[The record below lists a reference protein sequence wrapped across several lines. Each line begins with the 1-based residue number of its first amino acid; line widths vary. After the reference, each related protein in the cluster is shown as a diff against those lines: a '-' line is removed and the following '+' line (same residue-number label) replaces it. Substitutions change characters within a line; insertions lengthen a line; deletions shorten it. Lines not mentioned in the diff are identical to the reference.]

1 MNKLRIARI
10 IGLSLLSFVAVV
22 AIALFVVLRYY
33 EDDVVNYAIKQAKS
47 QFTTTTQFGPADLNF
62 WSTFPNASLRFTDVY
77 VEETFATKDTLLTAR
92 EVYLEFNLL
101 DLFRS
106 KYNIEAISAEGVH
119 CHLKINKEGKDNWH
133 FWKTDASDTSEF
145 KMDMQQIEI
154 SQSHIYFSNEKE
166 KTIIDLA
173 GENIKAKGNLSG
185 EKYALNLEADA
196 VIKTLQLNNKN
207 YASAQSV
214 KLEADME
221 VDNATSNYTIT
232 QSEVQWGKTKL
243 SASGI
248 INTGTKQKIDVT
260 IAAQN
265 VDLED
270 AKQSMPANARQ
281 SLEEY
286 KADGTLNLNIEIKQS
301 GNKDADVVATC
312 SIHDGELQHKESGV
326 ALDNMACDL
335 KYISKNK
342 AEVLTIRSLKANMN
356 AGYVQASGTIKNMQ
370 DPQLDLDMSL
380 QAEMYDLKRFF
391 AWDTLEV
398 CTGQLNANTHLNGKI
413 ELDEKDSTINW
424 KELQTTG
431 NAQLSQGLVR
441 LKNSNREFQNLEAG
455 VVFSNQ
461 DARLSNMSGVVN
473 GSDFSISG
481 NIKNLLPFLT
491 STTEKLTMDANLKSN
506 FIDFTNL
513 VETNTSSSSEYHFE
527 LPERIIFNL
536 NSVVKK
542 FVFRK
547 FEATD
552 VTGVATLANK
562 KFIVDPVAFHTA
574 DGDFSAQLS
583 FEEATSDLY
592 RMNCL
597 ATLKSINIQKLFTEF
612 ENFDQTFI
620 QDKNLKGDANAT
632 VQFRTMLTT
641 DLDVVMDKIE
651 SLIDI
656 TIDNGELNN
665 LESLQDIA
673 SYIKSNKWA
682 APFVNEDL
690 FAEKMRNIK
699 FSKLENVIEIKNRLI
714 TIPQM
719 DIKST
724 AMDISAKGTHTF
736 DNAIAYTI
744 GFSLRDVLVRKTTE
758 WQVED
763 DGLGKRMYVS
773 MKGTTG
779 NPEFA
784 IDKDAA
790 KQNRQQE
797 MQTEKQNVKALLKE
811 EFGLFKKDNTV
822 GAYKEKTTTTG
833 STSTLEW
840 DGFDN
845 KEAQKK
851 TTTTTAATT
860 NKTQENKTPPANTKA
875 PPKKKVGRWLEEKK

>member
-1 MNKLRIARI
+1 
-10 IGLSLLSFVAVV
+10 
-22 AIALFVVLRYY
+22 
-33 EDDVVNYAIKQAKS
+33 
-47 QFTTTTQFGPADLNF
+47 
-62 WSTFPNASLRFTDVY
+62 
-77 VEETFATKDTLLTAR
+77 
-92 EVYLEFNLL
+92 VYLEFNLI

-106 KYNIEAISAEGVH
+106 KYNIEAISAEGVQ
-119 CHLKINKEGKDNWH
+119 CHLKVNKEGNDNWH
-133 FWKTDASDTSEF
+133 FWITNASDTSEF

-154 SQSHIYFSNEKE
+154 SQSHIYFSNEKD
-166 KTIIDLA
+166 KTIIDLQ
-173 GENIKAKGNLSG
+173 GDNIKAKGNLSG
-185 EKYALNLEADA
+185 EKYSLNLEADA
-196 VIKTLQLNNKN
+196 VIKTLQLSNKN
-207 YASAQSV
+207 YVSAQSI
-214 KLEADME
+214 KLEADMD
-221 VDNATSNYTIT
+221 VDNAESNYTIK

-243 SASGI
+243 NASGI
-248 INTGTKQKIDVT
+248 VNTGAKQKIDVT
-260 IAAQN
+260 IAALN

-270 AKQSMPANARQ
+270 AKQSMPASARQ

-286 KADGTLNLNIEIKQS
+286 EADGTLNLNVDIKQE
-301 GNKDADVVATC
+301 GRKDADIVATC
-312 SIHDGELQHKESGV
+312 TIHNGELQHKESGV

-380 QAEMYDLKRFF
+380 QAEMFDLKRFF

-398 CTGQLNANTHLNGKI
+398 CNGQLSANTHLKGKI

-424 KELQTTG
+424 KQLQTTG
-431 NAQLSQGLVR
+431 SAKLSEGLVR
-441 LKNSNREFQNLEAG
+441 LKNSTREFQNLQAT

-461 DARLSNMSGVVN
+461 DAQLSNLNGVVN

-491 STTEKLTMDANLKSN
+491 STHEKLTMDASLKSN
-506 FIDFTNL
+506 LIDFTNL
-513 VETNTSSSSEYHFE
+513 VETSTSSDYHFE
-527 LPERIIFNL
+527 LPERIVFNL
-536 NSVVKK
+536 NSSVKK

-562 KFIVDPVAFHTA
+562 KFIVDPVSFHTA

-641 DLDVVMDKIE
+641 DLNVVMDKIE

-665 LESLQDIA
+665 LEALQDVA
-673 SYIKSNKWA
+673 AYLKANKWA

-724 AMDISAKGTHTF
+724 ALDISAKGTHTF
-736 DNAIAYTI
+736 DNVIAYTI
-744 GFSLRDVLVRKTTE
+744 GFSLREVLVRKSTE

-763 DGLGKRMYVS
+763 DGLGKRMFVS
-773 MKGTTG
+773 MKGTTD

-797 MQTEKQNVKALLKE
+797 MQAEKQSVKTLLKE
-811 EFGLFKKDNTV
+811 EFGLFKKDNSV
-822 GAYKEKTTTTG
+822 GTYKEKPATTS
-833 STSTLEW
+833 STATLEW

-845 KEAQKK
+845 KEAEKK
-851 TTTTTAATT
+851 TTSTTTST
-860 NKTQENKTPPANTKA
+860 KTEENKTPPANTTA